1 MDAFPNSVC
10 ICICT
15 CMVLIEV
22 WFSFLSVCV
31 LFLLQILLKYTIYI
45 DCLCVALIG
54 KIWWIDFYDDIE
66 KNSILSEFYYN
77 ITNCY
82 KYVWV
87 WKSEGMCILY
97 LYAVFFYY
105 YIYIKFYLCI
115 YTSKLFGSSFFLY
128 HSLNIIYSLRFSY
141 CILEKICSYIKYF
154 MFTHRR
160 HCFFVFVLNNPFYMY
175 HIIRV

>member
-66 KNSILSEFYYN
+66 KIQFYLNFITILQIVTSMYEYENLRVCVFYIYMP
-77 ITNCY
+77 
-82 KYVWV
+82 
-87 WKSEGMCILY
+87 SFL
-97 LYAVFFYY
+97 LLL
-105 YIYIKFYLCI
+105 YIKFYLCI
-115 YTSKLFGSSFFLY
+115 YTSKLFGSSFFPLP
-128 HSLNIIYSLRFSY
+128 FS
-141 CILEKICSYIKYF
+141 
-154 MFTHRR
+154 
-160 HCFFVFVLNNPFYMY
+160 
-175 HIIRV
+175 